1 LIATYILKFEAKEE
15 IYNTNLTKG

>member
-1 LIATYILKFEAKEE
+1 MIATYILKFEAKEE

>member
-15 IYNTNLTKG
+15 TYNKNLKKG

>member
-15 IYNTNLTKG
+15 IYNTNLTKD

>member
-1 LIATYILKFEAKEE
+1 LIVTYILKFEAREE